1 MNKLS
6 DGFLDML
13 EQDIR
18 KADILLN
25 EKDNDDDFVALHK
38 ELDSKYQSCFDN
50 WGDGMYGYNPDF
62 GFHYEMISAKHN
74 VEIMLGKMKALLA
87 QRAPFIKNSG
97 ININSHLS
105 NLVDV
110 NISITF
116 DAAREKIEN
125 MTALSET
132 QIKEILEKIND
143 IQKIVE
149 SSEPKHKK
157 WNKLRDI
164 IKWVADK
171 GVDVGIAL
179 LPLLLKID

>member
-1 MNKLS
+1 LNKLS
-6 DGFLDML
+6 NSFLNML
-13 EQDIR
+13 REDI
-18 KADILLN
+18 KKTEILLS
-25 EKDNDDDFVALHK
+25 EKDDNDDFVSLHK

-50 WGDGMYGYNPDF
+50 WGDGMYGYISNS

-74 VEIMLGKMKALLA
+74 VEIMLGKIKALLA
-87 QRAPFIKNSG
+87 QGSSFTKNSG
-97 ININSHLS
+97 VNINSHLS
-105 NLVDV
+105 NSVDI

-116 DAAREKIEN
+116 DSAREKIEN

-132 QIKEILEKIND
+132 QIKEIIDKIDD

-149 SSEPKHKK
+149 STESKHKK
-157 WNKLRDI
+157 WNRLRDI
-164 IKWVADK
+164 IKWIADK

>member
-6 DGFLDML
+6 NNFLDML
-13 EQDIR
+13 REDIK
-18 KADILLN
+18 KAETLLS
-25 EKDNDDDFVALHK
+25 EKNDDDDFISLHK

-74 VEIMLGKMKALLA
+74 IEIMAGKMKALLA
-87 QRAPFIKNSG
+87 QGASFNKKSD

-105 NLVDV
+105 NSVDV

-116 DAAREKIEN
+116 DSAREKIEN
-125 MTALSET
+125 MTALSEM
-132 QIKEILEKIND
+132 QIKEIIDKIND

-149 SSEPKHKK
+149 STESKHKK

-164 IKWVADK
+164 MKWIADK